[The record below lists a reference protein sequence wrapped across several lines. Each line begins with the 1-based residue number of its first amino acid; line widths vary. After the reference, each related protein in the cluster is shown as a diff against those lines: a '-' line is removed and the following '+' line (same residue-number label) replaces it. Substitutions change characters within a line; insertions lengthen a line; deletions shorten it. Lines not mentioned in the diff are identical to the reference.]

1 MMNPQMNP
9 MIGMLIQAVMSGAN
23 PMQFIQQM
31 SQSNPQMSQLMNIV
45 GGKSPS
51 ELQQIATNMA
61 KQYGMTPEDVIRKF
75 QGR

>member
-51 ELQQIATNMA
+51 ELKQIATNMA